1 MTTLHD
7 DRTAVDQPIAPGG
20 RLTVRLPAA
29 DVRIVPGAPGIVTV
43 RSLDGRPVPDVV
55 VVEPAADGVSIRL
68 RERFGLTIG
77 RRGRAIA
84 LDVAM
89 PLDTELATDLASGD
103 VETRGL
109 RAVQRHRTA
118 SGDLRLLDAGGSIEI
133 TTVSGDTRIEL
144 AAPADLGF
152 RSVSGDLD
160 LTGGRLTALRVSTT
174 SGDVRLGSPLSGA
187 AENAIE
193 TMSGDVRI
201 VAVAGIRVEA
211 RTVSGDLS
219 SDLPHRTEGSMGR
232 RTLVLGDGS
241 VRLAFRSVSG
251 DLRIVRR
258 DTRDAGTIDAGTIDP
273 ASGDPARALPG
284 LPALA
289 SLPPLPGASAIEPSA
304 SHDDSTPDAPA
315 APQSPGSSD
324 GDERMTVLRALERGE
339 LDVATAME
347 RLAALDVA
355 RDEDGTDV

>member
-1 MTTLHD
+1 
-7 DRTAVDQPIAPGG
+7 VDQPIAAGG
-20 RLTVRLPAA
+20 RLTIRLPAA
-29 DVRIVPGAPGIVTV
+29 DVRIAPGRPGFVTV
-43 RSLDGRPVPDVV
+43 RSLDGRSVPDVV
-55 VVEPAADGVSIRL
+55 VVEPADDGVSIRL

-77 RRGRAIA
+77 RRSRAIA

-89 PLDTELATDLASGD
+89 PLDAKLATDLASGD
-103 VETRGL
+103 IETRGL
-109 RAVQRHRTA
+109 RAAQRHRTA

-133 TTVSGDTRIEL
+133 NTVSGDTRIEL
-144 AAPADLGF
+144 AVPADLGF

-174 SGDVRLGSPLSGA
+174 SGDVRLGSPLTGA

-232 RTLVLGDGS
+232 RTLILGDGS

-251 DLRIVRR
+251 DLRVVR
-258 DTRDAGTIDAGTIDP
+258 AGTVDVETIDT
-273 ASGDPARALPG
+273 AFADPTRALPG
-284 LPALA
+284 LPSRPSLP

-315 APQSPGSSD
+315 APRPAAPAD
-324 GDERMTVLRALERGE
+324 GDERMSVLRALERGE

-347 RLAALDVA
+347 RLAELDA
-355 RDEDGTDV
+355 EDPADG